1 MSYFQILDCSTELG
15 TCCSNYA
22 LAMSLDTIR
31 KFMNIVQIIAPII
44 LILMAV
50 IGFAQLMMNPEQK
63 NGMKSILN
71 KVFAAAIIFSI
82 PVMVDAVLL
91 VLPDSFS
98 VSACWEQAKTTAE
111 ISRAT
116 SNKYVDPYSKKRSLV
131 SIIIPSSD
139 YQKSNP
145 STGNSNDSSQKGKDI
160 VNYAKKFVG
169 QAYLYGGSWNGEEPY
184 TPTDCSGFV
193 QGVYKHFGY
202 NLGRDTDAQW
212 NDDSKYTLVSES
224 DIKAGDLIMYEGHVG
239 ILTGN
244 GNEVVHAK
252 GKKYGIVIDSDYK
265 TCSSHAIKGIM
276 RINGVN

>member
-1 MSYFQILDCSTELG
+1 MQFFQILDCSEELG
-15 TCCSNYA
+15 TCCSDYA

-31 KFMNIVQIIAPII
+31 KFMNIIQIIVPII

-50 IGFAQLMMNPEQK
+50 IGLTQLMTNPERK
-63 NGMKSILN
+63 NGLKNLYN
-71 KVFAAAIIFSI
+71 KIVAAIVVFFI
-82 PVMVDAVLL
+82 PVIINAVLL
-91 VLPDSFS
+91 IMPSTFS
-98 VSACWEQAKTTAE
+98 VSACWEQAKVSAE
-111 ISRAT
+111 TSRTT
-116 SNKYVDPYSKKRSLV
+116 SNKYISPYSEKRSLV
-131 SIIIPSSD
+131 SVIISPSS
-139 YQKSNP
+139 YQ
-145 STGNSNDSSQKGKDI
+145 NSNSSTSGSTNGSQQGKDI

-202 NLGRDTDAQW
+202 NLGRDTEAQW
-212 NDDSKYTLVSES
+212 NDDSKYTIVSES
-224 DIKAGDLIMYEGHVG
+224 DIKAGDLIMYDVG